1 MSSAWFLAP
10 NKVGRTVAE
19 ARDQGQV
26 QCGNLPLGL
35 LEYNQCMSH
44 WTDRVANRYPKDQQL
59 IPRQEAERMSQRV
72 AVPRRQ
78 MVNNE
83 RKLPASTENEA
94 AVPEETQ
101 IARET
106 TAPMINGVKSILMTT
121 VGNAVVPFDI
131 NLFGTDG
138 APFIGLSPKKAVA
151 PIASTPEALPDAAPE
166 TSAEAVAET
175 PAAVVADTSV
185 VAAETSVDK
194 YVVETSAAVTAE
206 SSVIESTA
214 AESQAAKAKTV
225 VFVRKPAV
233 EPQSTNTT
241 TTQPK

>member
-26 QCGNLPLGL
+26 QCGKLPLGL
-35 LEYNQCMSH
+35 LEYNQCMAH
-44 WTDRVANRYPKDQQL
+44 WTDRINRLTLPK
-59 IPRQEAERMSQRV
+59 PGHFVVGGSHSQRV

-138 APFIGLSPKKAVA
+138 APFIGLSTKKAVA

-185 VAAETSVDK
+185 VAAETSVVK
-194 YVVETSAAVTAE
+194 YVVETSAAVTA
-206 SSVIESTA
+206 
-214 AESQAAKAKTV
+214 
-225 VFVRKPAV
+225 
-233 EPQSTNTT
+233 
-241 TTQPK
+241 

>member
-1 MSSAWFLAP
+1 ADNANAFRGKINRLTVP
-10 NKVGRTVAE
+10 KPGHFVVG
-19 ARDQGQV
+19 G
-26 QCGNLPLGL
+26 
-35 LEYNQCMSH
+35 SH
-44 WTDRVANRYPKDQQL
+44 N
-59 IPRQEAERMSQRV
+59 QRV

-131 NLFGTDG
+131 NLFGTNG
-138 APFIGLSPKKAVA
+138 APFIGLPTKKAVA

-175 PAAVVADTSV
+175 L
-185 VAAETSVDK
+185 
-194 YVVETSAAVTAE
+194 AAVTAE

-214 AESQAAKAKTV
+214 AVSQSAESQAAKTKTV